1 MRLFPRPR
9 SRIRQELSVIDFGK
23 LLFNLNMLQRT
34 TQVWSY
40 CCSTFIYET
49 WNLNLCQFWK
59 SIPVHLKFFSIKL
72 FQFQQKSKTQE
83 THVILSGQR
92 KKEGYIRFARK
103 MRKKQARKTKT
114 ILCTIIE
121 RDNSCICGYYK

>member
-1 MRLFPRPR
+1 MKF
-9 SRIRQELSVIDFGK
+9 ELMPILEINSSSSEV
-23 LLFNLNMLQRT
+23 
-34 TQVWSY
+34 
-40 CCSTFIYET
+40 
-49 WNLNLCQFWK
+49 
-59 SIPVHLKFFSIKL
+59 FSIKL

-92 KKEGYIRFARK
+92 KKKGYIRFAQK
-103 MRKKQARKTKT
+103 TRKKQARKTKT

>member
-1 MRLFPRPR
+1 
-9 SRIRQELSVIDFGK
+9 
-23 LLFNLNMLQRT
+23 MLHKCGHT
-34 TQVWSY
+34 VVLPSY
-40 CCSTFIYET
+40 VCET

-92 KKEGYIRFARK
+92 KKMDISDSLEKRGK
-103 MRKKQARKTKT
+103 NKLEKQKQFYAQ
-114 ILCTIIE
+114 L
-121 RDNSCICGYYK
+121 